1 MFIGFRKLLAVV
13 AIFIMLILKM
23 RKETWRAS
31 GMFHR
36 AGKRSGRNRHLNL
49 GSLTLY

>member
-23 RKETWRAS
+23 RKETRGELLECS
-31 GMFHR
+31 TELVSEVVGI
-36 AGKRSGRNRHLNL
+36 GI
-49 GSLTLY
+49 